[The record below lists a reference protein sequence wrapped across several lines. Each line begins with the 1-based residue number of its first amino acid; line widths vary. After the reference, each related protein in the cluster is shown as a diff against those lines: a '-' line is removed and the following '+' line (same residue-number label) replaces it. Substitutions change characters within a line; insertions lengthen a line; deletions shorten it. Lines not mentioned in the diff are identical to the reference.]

1 MYILAFYPQRVC
13 LYVNCKLT
21 WTAVHVTDILPPS
34 SMWLFSGDIVT
45 AEGDTF
51 TSRYT
56 RRLMG
61 SWKIFSDEKIFT
73 DEKFSLT
80 LSALLVTLHSS
91 IWPRLCLPST
101 TYTVQCSI
109 VHSTVQYTTST
120 SLLALPLAFSCSTRQ
135 SQAPDICSSGV
146 IHAKTSCQNLISVYL
161 LGIVPPL
168 YCGHWSATTSFAP
181 ADSEFTIGF

>member
-61 SWKIFSDEKIFT
+61 SWKIFSNEKIFT

-91 IWPRLCLPST
+91 IWPRFLLPS
-101 TYTVQCSI
+101 
-109 VHSTVQYTTST
+109 TTST

-135 SQAPDICSSGV
+135 SQAPDICSGGV
-146 IHAKTSCQNLISVYL
+146 THANNCQNLVSTSIPSRNCSTTL
-161 LGIVPPL
+161 LWALV
-168 YCGHWSATTSFAP
+168 CHHWLRTCRQWNYNWLFLKEDYGPCPTNH
-181 ADSEFTIGF
+181 